1 MANEGPSLTKAT
13 YDKKRTRKP
22 APSPIQRQAA
32 LEEKMRDS
40 ATSKRALQQATKVGI
55 RRSTLSGKG
64 SAEGT
69 DQADQATYLRF
80 PDTTYC
86 HRPDAVVQAI
96 F

>member
-40 ATSKRALQQATKVGI
+40 ATSKRALQQATKVELAAALFPGKVRPKEPI
-55 RRSTLSGKG
+55 KPIKRR
-64 SAEGT
+64 
-69 DQADQATYLRF
+69 
-80 PDTTYC
+80 
-86 HRPDAVVQAI
+86 I
-96 F
+96 